1 MPTSTTN
8 SENEAKI
15 IGIIQLKGGAG
26 RSTIATNLS
35 AALSQR
41 ATVALIDCDLPQ
53 GTSASWGILRDE
65 NNHLGNLSV
74 TTALDH
80 QALIKK
86 VQALSRTHDFI
97 IIDGPPRIAEMTRA
111 ILVMSNLCLL
121 PLGTSA
127 AEVWALSDLFATITE
142 AKQKNIHIDARVIWN
157 RYRKQTR
164 SAREMID
171 AVHDELDLPQ
181 LQSYLGFRVAYSDVL
196 ARGLWVGEWHD
207 PIAKKEINALVTEL
221 LTVLGINMVTES

>member
-86 VQALSRTHDFI
+86 VQALSHTHDFI

-142 AKQKNIHIDARVIWN
+142 AKQKKIHIDARVIWN

-164 SAREMID
+164 SAREMTD

-196 ARGLWVGEWHD
+196 ARGLWVGEWRD